1 MNTVKAGDVT
11 VEVAGSR
18 LTGYLAR
25 PTMPGPGVLVLH
37 AWWGLNDFFKQMCD
51 RLAGEG
57 FLVFAP
63 DLNFGKI
70 ATTVVEAEGL
80 EEGRESEKMQTAAVN
95 AIAFLKEQVAQQ
107 GEPQFTNAGIALVGF
122 SMGASWSM
130 LLASNMPQDVRAVVL
145 FYGMEGI
152 DLTPVRAAFQGHFAE
167 TDEYTK
173 REWADELEKEL
184 RGLGLRAE
192 FHHYPGTGHWFFESD
207 RPEAYS
213 QADAELAFQRMVTF
227 LRREL
232 AG

>member
-1 MNTVKAGDVT
+1 MNRMKTGDVSI
-11 VEVAGSR
+11 EVAGSR

-25 PTMPGPGVLVLH
+25 PSMPGPGVLVLH

-70 ATTVVEAEGL
+70 ASTVAEAEGL
-80 EEGRESEKMQTAAVN
+80 DGSRDFEAMQTAAVN
-95 AIAFLKEQVAQQ
+95 AVRLLKEQVAQQ
-107 GEPQFTNAGIALVGF
+107 GETQFTNAGIALVGF

-130 LLASNMPQDVRAVVL
+130 LLASNMPEGIRAVVL
-145 FYGMEGI
+145 FYGMEGVEL
-152 DLTPVRAAFQGHFAE
+152 DPVRAAFQGHFAE

-173 REWADELEKEL
+173 REWADELENDL
-184 RGLGLRAE
+184 RGRGLRTE

-213 QADAELAFQRMVTF
+213 QSDAELAWQRMVTF